1 MDTFHH
7 SIVMDEASSVCG
19 MVGYSMADQVNEN
32 NVVTLEREL
41 DWFYQVMDT
50 RIKLH
55 FGHECSYADISE
67 VPPPELNISQS
78 VYAQFIKHYEM
89 NFAERLLL
97 LLSLIPHIRPQL
109 LDVFF
114 TKNADNAR
122 DFTEFGG
129 RNSHSFQGFLPT
141 GETAMFLLAG
151 SSLEQRLH
159 CYDLF
164 GSDHFFHQHKILDLQ
179 NCGDNDPR
187 LNGFLTLS
195 DDVRELLMTEHINKP
210 AFSADFPARPID
222 TNLQWSDLV
231 LDAATMEQV
240 LEIKTWIDYES
251 VLLDELEMRKTIK
264 PGYRSLFCG
273 ASGTGK
279 TLTATLLGKMTGLE
293 VYKVDLSMV
302 VSKYIGETEK
312 NLEKVFDKAEN
323 KKWILFFDEADAL
336 FGKRTAVS
344 DAHDRFAN
352 QEVSYLLQR
361 VEDYSGVVILASN
374 FRSNLDEAFTRRFQS
389 IIHFPVP
396 KQAERLML
404 WQRSFP
410 EKMHFADDVNLN
422 DIAAGY
428 ELAGGSIINVVRHAV
443 LAALKKEHQHIGLSD
458 IRNGIR
464 RELQK
469 SGKSG

>member
-1 MDTFHH
+1 MND
-7 SIVMDEASSVCG
+7 
-19 MVGYSMADQVNEN
+19 N
-32 NVVTLEREL
+32 NAATLEQEL
-41 DWFYQVMDT
+41 DWFYRVMDT

-55 FGHECSYADISE
+55 FGHDCRYSDIDE
-67 VPPPELNISQS
+67 VSPPDLDMSQS
-78 VYAQFIKHYEM
+78 VYAQFVGHYEM
-89 NFAERLLL
+89 DFFERLLL

-151 SSLEQRLH
+151 SSLAQRLR

-164 GSDHFFHQHKILDLQ
+164 GADHFFHCHKILELQ
-179 NCGDNDPR
+179 NSGDNDPR
-187 LNGFLTLS
+187 LNGFLALS
-195 DDVRELLMTEHINKP
+195 DDVRELLMTGHINKP
-210 AFSADFPARPID
+210 VFSADFPAKAVETD
-222 TNLQWSDLV
+222 LQWSDLI
-231 LDAATMEQV
+231 LDTVTMEQV
-240 LEIKTWIDYES
+240 LEIKTWIDYEN
-251 VLLDELEMRKTIK
+251 VLLDELDMRRTIK

-273 ASGTGK
+273 PSGTGK
-279 TLTATLLGKMTGLE
+279 TLTATLLGKMTGRE

-302 VSKYIGETEK
+302 ISKYIGETEK
-312 NLEKVFDKAEN
+312 NLERVFEKAEN
-323 KKWILFFDEADAL
+323 KNWILFFDEADAL

-361 VEDYSGVVILASN
+361 VEGYAGVVILASN
-374 FRSNLDEAFTRRFQS
+374 FRSNLDAAFTRRFQS

-396 KQAERLML
+396 KQTERLIL
-404 WQRSFP
+404 WQQAFP
-410 EKMHFADDVNLN
+410 EKMGFSGDVNLA
-422 DIAAGY
+422 DIAADH

-443 LAALKKEHQHIGLSD
+443 LAALKKENRAIELSD